1 MNKCESWEV
10 EGGREKSIG
19 EKGRVGER
27 KCERVRERERER
39 GITSQ
44 DGGQDSYGAH
54 TGEKLLKV
62 TIGTQRN
69 DDGA

>member
-27 KCERVRERERER
+27 KCERVRERVRE
-39 GITSQ
+39 G
-44 DGGQDSYGAH
+44 
-54 TGEKLLKV
+54 
-62 TIGTQRN
+62 
-69 DDGA
+69 